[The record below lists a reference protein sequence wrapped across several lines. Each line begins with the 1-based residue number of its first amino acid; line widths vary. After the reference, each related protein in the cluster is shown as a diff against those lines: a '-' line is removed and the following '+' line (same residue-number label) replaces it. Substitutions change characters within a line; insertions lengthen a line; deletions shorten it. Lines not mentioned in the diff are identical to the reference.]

1 MTLIEEYSIC
11 TCRVLP
17 VTGPLGDTLPR
28 LQTLP
33 TKQEFVQELRRISQ
47 HASGDLSASPPP
59 PPQQKP
65 QECVHTLCPTPQIDL
80 RNKKMREIKRHKRER
95 VGFYDVR
102 RLAWTHPTGVATWAA
117 EDCGVWHGAKLQ
129 CGKPG
134 MVVMGTQL
142 CESTLRKL
150 RGCCIYSASLKEGLS
165 WKGGSAIEEGARSHY
180 RWL

>member
-59 PPQQKP
+59 P
-65 QECVHTLCPTPQIDL
+65 
-80 RNKKMREIKRHKRER
+80 RNKSHKSVFTPCVLPLRSTFATKR
-95 VGFYDVR
+95 
-102 RLAWTHPTGVATWAA
+102 
-117 EDCGVWHGAKLQ
+117 
-129 CGKPG
+129 
-134 MVVMGTQL
+134 
-142 CESTLRKL
+142 
-150 RGCCIYSASLKEGLS
+150 
-165 WKGGSAIEEGARSHY
+165 
-180 RWL
+180 

>member
-1 MTLIEEYSIC
+1 MQSSPGSL
-11 TCRVLP
+11 
-17 VTGPLGDTLPR
+17 GPLGILFPVCRHYLPSR
-28 LQTLP
+28 SLSRNS
-33 TKQEFVQELRRISQ
+33 E
-47 HASGDLSASPPP
+47 GSASMHLVTCLPPPPP

-65 QECVHTLCPTPQIDL
+65 QECVHTMCPTPQIDL
-80 RNKKMREIKRHKRER
+80 LNKKMREIKRHKRER